1 VNIIILGAG
10 QVGSSV
16 AEGLV
21 SEANDITLVD
31 NDAESLAELRDR
43 FEVRTVHGNAA
54 SPSVLREAGADN
66 ADLLIAVTQ
75 SDQTNLCA
83 CKIARTLFN
92 LPTRIARLRSADYA
106 DYPELLDNNHFAV
119 DFSICP
125 EQIVTDYIRRLIDF
139 PGALQVLGF
148 AGGLVNLASVIA
160 REGNPLI
167 GRPLHDLYPQ
177 LLQMDAH
184 IAAIYRSGL
193 PVTLSD
199 KTVIKPGD
207 EVFCFVAAHHA
218 HAVMESLRGAS
229 PPMRRIMIAGG
240 GNIGSRLAASLERDF
255 NVKVIEMD
263 ARRAEKLAVSLH
275 GPLVLHGNVTNEKL
289 LENEGIDETDLF
301 VALTNDEEDNIM
313 SATLAKR
320 MGARYTLALVNR
332 QSYVG
337 LVEGGLID
345 IVISPAQA
353 SIGVLLTHVRRG
365 DVVAVHSLRR
375 GAAEALEIVTHG
387 QRSNSKVVG
396 RAVGE
401 ISLPE
406 GVTINAIVRET
417 PNADEHEPRA
427 ISART
432 ISSRVISAIYGRV
445 KRDKAKPG
453 AEGSPQPN
461 RGIPS
466 LQAGVT
472 QSHKVLIPRDDT
484 VIESG
489 DHVIVFC
496 PHKKLVKKVEK
507 LFQVGFTFL

>member
-10 QVGSSV
+10 QVGASV
-16 AEGLV
+16 AEGLL

-31 NDAESLAELRDR
+31 TDAESLAELRNR
-43 FEVRTVHGNAA
+43 LEVRTVCGNAA

-92 LPTRIARLRSADYA
+92 LPTRIARLRSVDYA
-106 DYPELLDNNHFAV
+106 DCPELLDNSNFAV

-125 EQIVTDYIRRLIDF
+125 EQIVTHYIRRLIDF
-139 PGALQVLGF
+139 PGALQVLDF
-148 AGGLVNLASVIA
+148 ADGLVNLTSIVAH
-160 REGNPLI
+160 EGGPLI
-167 GRPLHDLYPQ
+167 GRSLLDLCARLP
-177 LLQMDAH
+177 QMDAR
-184 IAAIYRSGL
+184 IAAIYRAGH
-193 PVTLSD
+193 PVTLSG
-199 KTVIKPGD
+199 KTVIMPGD
-207 EVFCFVAAHHA
+207 EVFCLVAAHHA
-218 HAVMESLRGAS
+218 HAVMQVLRGAS
-229 PPMRRIMIAGG
+229 SPIRRIMIGGG
-240 GNIGSRLAASLERDF
+240 GNIGLRLAASLDSDF
-255 NVKVIEMD
+255 NVKLIEID

-275 GPLVLHGNVTNEKL
+275 DTLVLHGNVTDEKL

-332 QSYVG
+332 KSYVG

-387 QRSNSKVVG
+387 QRSSSKVVG
-396 RAVGE
+396 RAIGE
-401 ISLPE
+401 IPLPE
-406 GVTINAIVRET
+406 GVTVTAIVRET
-417 PNADEHEPRA
+417 PD
-427 ISART
+427 
-432 ISSRVISAIYGRV
+432 
-445 KRDKAKPG
+445 
-453 AEGSPQPN
+453 AEK
-461 RGIPS
+461 
-466 LQAGVT
+466 
-472 QSHKVLIPRDDT
+472 SHAVLIPNDDT

-496 PHKKLVKKVEK
+496 PHKNLVKKVEK

>member
-1 VNIIILGAG
+1 MNIIILGAG
-10 QVGSSV
+10 QVGASV

-31 NDAESLAELRDR
+31 TDAESLAELHNRL
-43 FEVRTVHGNAA
+43 EVRTVCGNAA

-83 CKIARTLFN
+83 CKVARTLFN

-106 DYPELLDNNHFAV
+106 DCPELLDSSNFAV

-139 PGALQVLGF
+139 PGALQVLDF
-148 AGGLVNLASVIA
+148 AGGMVNLTSVIA
-160 REGNPLI
+160 REGNPMI
-167 GRPLHDLYPQ
+167 GRTLPELSAQ
-177 LLQMDAH
+177 LLQMDAQ
-184 IAAIYRSGL
+184 IAAIYRAGH
-193 PVTLSD
+193 PITLSNRI
-199 KTVIKPGD
+199 VIETGD
-207 EVFCFVAAHHA
+207 EVFCLFAARHA
-218 HAVMESLRGAS
+218 RAVMQNLRGAS
-229 PPMRRIMIAGG
+229 MPIRRIMIAGG
-240 GNIGSRLAASLERDF
+240 GNIGSRLAVSLDNDF
-255 NVKVIEMD
+255 NVKLIEID
-263 ARRAEKLAVSLH
+263 TRCAEKLATSLH
-275 GPLVLHGNVTNEKL
+275 GTLVLNGNVTDEKL

-301 VALTNDEEDNIM
+301 VALTSDEEDNIM

-332 QSYVG
+332 KSYVG

-345 IVISPAQA
+345 IVISPAQG

-387 QRSNSKVVG
+387 QRSNSRVVG
-396 RAVGE
+396 RSVGE
-401 ISLPE
+401 IPLPE
-406 GVTINAIVRET
+406 GVTINAIVREM
-417 PNADEHEPRA
+417 
-427 ISART
+427 
-432 ISSRVISAIYGRV
+432 
-445 KRDKAKPG
+445 PG
-453 AEGSPQPN
+453 A
-461 RGIPS
+461 
-466 LQAGVT
+466 T
-472 QSHKVLIPRDDT
+472 SHKVLIPNSST

-496 PHKKLVKKVEK
+496 PHKNQVKKVEK
-507 LFQVGFTFL
+507 LFQVGFAFL